1 MTREKIQT
9 LLNTPM
15 TFIRKVDAAEL
26 DHVFKNLDSFI
37 KHFPGEFH
45 LVEDLKKKMEQ
56 LILSIAFKYI
66 SIFKAEKSMD

>member
-1 MTREKIQT
+1 MI
-9 LLNTPM
+9 
-15 TFIRKVDAAEL
+15 FIGKDVAEI

-56 LILSIAFKYI
+56 LVMLIVFKYV
-66 SIFKAEKSMD
+66 SNFKAQKSMD